1 MPHATAPSVPLKVV
15 DVAIIGAG
23 WYGLV
28 AARTY
33 LKLEPDT
40 NIAIIESANSVGG
53 VWSKDRIYPNL
64 VAQVKHGLFNYTD
77 TPMPKDGATEN
88 DLVTGY
94 MIQDYLEKYAR
105 DHDLLRRIQFNSWVE
120 KAERCPRGWRLQL
133 QGSGNVIETEKLM
146 VATGVTSIPNMPEF
160 DMSDASIPL
169 THSRDLG
176 ASVEDLRSDDVQSA
190 VVVGAAKSAYDAVYL
205 LLSMGKKVTWLIRP
219 EGSGPMP
226 ILPSEMFGCNSIA
239 IGSTRLMSYLSP
251 SILNSTGPICSF
263 FHRTAIGRWITSAF
277 WNNTTNASEKKAG
290 FAKGDHIAALKPEVK
305 EKSAFWCNS
314 GLGIVTI
321 PDFWPTLRNGNLKIV
336 RDNIDSVKGDLL
348 VLNSGETLQAD
359 YIVSCTGW
367 GDHFGMF
374 SAETKT
380 ELGLPEVSTTPPP
393 GGRRSKADIA
403 WDAHDATATRTVNE
417 RLPFLTAGPELT
429 NPKTN
434 DASAQRRWRLYK
446 RAIPLNLALKD
457 DRSLVILGQI
467 HTIQTPMVSEIQSF
481 WSILYLLGEI
491 DLPDE
496 ATMTK
501 EIAEWNV
508 WTRKRYIS
516 QGQKFPYC
524 IFDFLP
530 YLDGLCKDA
539 GINSKRKGNVFS
551 EFFSPYRPED
561 FCGFVDE
568 YLAKRVPREKL
579 VDDGSSVESV

>member
-1 MPHATAPSVPLKVV
+1 
-15 DVAIIGAG
+15 
-23 WYGLV
+23 
-28 AARTY
+28 
-33 LKLEPDT
+33 
-40 NIAIIESANSVGG
+40 
-53 VWSKDRIYPNL
+53 
-64 VAQVKHGLFNYTD
+64 
-77 TPMPKDGATEN
+77 
-88 DLVTGY
+88 
-94 MIQDYLEKYAR
+94 
-105 DHDLLRRIQFNSWVE
+105 
-120 KAERCPRGWRLQL
+120 
-133 QGSGNVIETEKLM
+133 
-146 VATGVTSIPNMPEF
+146 MPEF

-176 ASVEDLRSDDVQSA
+176 VSVADLRSDDIQNV

-219 EGSGPMP
+219 DGSGPMP
-226 ILPSEMFGCNSIA
+226 ILPTEI
-239 IGSTRLMSYLSP
+239 P

-263 FHRTAIGRWITSAF
+263 FQRTAIGRWITGAF
-277 WNNTTNASEKKAG
+277 WDNTTHASEKNAG

-305 EKSAFWCNS
+305 AKSAFWFNS

-321 PDFWPTLRNGNLKIV
+321 SDFWPTLRGGNLKV
-336 RDNIDSVKGDLL
+336 GRGNIDSVKGDSLIL
-348 VLNSGETLQAD
+348 QSGDTLQAD

-374 SAETKT
+374 DAETKT
-380 ELGLPEVSTTPPP
+380 ELGLPAFDDTKILP
-393 GGRRSKADIA
+393 GGGESRSKEDIA
-403 WDAHDATATRTVNE
+403 WEKHDVSASKTVNE
-417 RLPFLTAGPELT
+417 RLPFLSQGPELK

-434 DASAQRRWRLYK
+434 NASAQRRWRLYK
-446 RAIPLNLALKD
+446 RCITLNLALKND
-457 DRSLVILGQI
+457 CSLVILGQI

-496 ATMTK
+496 ATMTR

-530 YLDGLCKDA
+530 YLVGLCKDA
-539 GINSKRKGNVFS
+539 GINSQRKDNVFS
-551 EFFSPYRPED
+551 EFFQPYRPED

-568 YLAKRVPREKL
+568 YLAKRLPRKTL
-579 VDDGSSVESV
+579 DDASSVQSST